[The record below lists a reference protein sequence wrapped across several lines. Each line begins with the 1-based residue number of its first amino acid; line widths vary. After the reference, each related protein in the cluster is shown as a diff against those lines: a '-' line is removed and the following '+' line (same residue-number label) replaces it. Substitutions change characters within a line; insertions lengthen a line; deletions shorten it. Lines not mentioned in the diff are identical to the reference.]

1 MVMFEDAA
9 TGSDH
14 VSSSARTSSEQWIG
28 SDRGGSGR
36 GLIAVPAFA
45 ARQVLD
51 RVYCEEGVPTSWWY
65 LWRADSDRLCA
76 VTSLMGGVCS
86 TKRI

>member
-1 MVMFEDAA
+1 MFEDAA

-14 VSSSARTSSEQWIG
+14 MSSSARMSSEQWIG
-28 SDRGGSGR
+28 SDRGGRGR

-45 ARQVLD
+45 VGQLPG
-51 RVYCEEGVPTSWWY
+51 RVYCEEGLPTSWWY

-76 VTSLMGGVCS
+76 LTSLMGGVCS
-86 TKRI
+86 TKRMW